1 MTIPQ
6 FIHKYCK
13 INEHNQV
20 YMNDCYLTFITESMG
35 FTSDDSFIKFLI
47 IHEIFHVESYRMCM
61 GHDSDVAC
69 IGFSAREKK
78 WYGWSHRAIYGFGI
92 GYIAEEGDTC
102 TKSGW
107 AESYLREH
115 PEEDLSVPVGFEVK
129 TMDDAKRVAIAFA
142 ESIN

>member
-13 INEHNQV
+13 INECNQV
-20 YMNDCYLTFITESMG
+20 YMNDCYLTLITESEG
-35 FTSDDSFIKFLI
+35 FTLDDSLIKFLI

-69 IGFSAREKK
+69 IGFSAQEKK
-78 WYGWSHRAIYGFGI
+78 WYGWSHRAIQGFGI
-92 GYIAEEGDTC
+92 GYIAKEGDNC
-102 TKSGW
+102 TESGW
-107 AESYLREH
+107 DKSYLREH